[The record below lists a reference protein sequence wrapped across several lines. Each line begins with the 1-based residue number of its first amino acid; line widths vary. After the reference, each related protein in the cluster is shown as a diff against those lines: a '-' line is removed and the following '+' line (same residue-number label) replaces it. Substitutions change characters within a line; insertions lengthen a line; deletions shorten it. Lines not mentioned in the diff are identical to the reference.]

1 MRTTL
6 LPLTSGWVIPPGIHG
21 DTPVGTHIHG
31 TTGPGVTV
39 AGTTVG
45 TTVPGTSTGIS
56 LGIGA
61 GAIPGATT
69 AFTITVG
76 AGAVLGQTLGTP
88 ATTTAGTTVVLTTV
102 LITAH
107 GMQAEATFGTIPAH
121 ITCIAT
127 DTVIGVL
134 VPILTGTDVQSAQG
148 LAA

>member
-1 MRTTL
+1 M
-6 LPLTSGWVIPPGIHG
+6 TSGWVIPPGIHG

-56 LGIGA
+56 HGIGDGA

-127 DTVIGVL
+127 DTVIGAL
-134 VPILTGTDVQSAQG
+134 VPILTGPDVPSAQG
-148 LAA
+148 QAA